1 MVMKELAGSNG
12 EFFHAVNADTWLE
25 DQRNDINQPFSDAFL
40 TRKPLTRT
48 RTVPLTKLRLAPK
61 LELCLFRE
69 RCG

>member
-48 RTVPLTKLRLAPK
+48 RTGAPQ
-61 LELCLFRE
+61 ESGGS
-69 RCG
+69 CGPTF